1 MSKVI
6 IQCILI
12 LSPLLVGIFYP
23 LQKIVYG
30 FLSLLTIDTT
40 NIDIAIKSI
49 TSNEKIISI
58 ICGIILS
65 VFFYFWIKRANT
77 EKLFNTGNGYND
89 YPLVIY
95 WIAGKILGYGKVTLV
110 RVPIYL
116 QYKLL
121 LAHIFPNIQVDSD
134 VENKEKDVNVIE
146 KNMEQPFDEL
156 NLILMDTYEITED
169 QIPLNKINLP
179 TVIIQNGND
188 FGGHRFF
195 NPEFVKMIREKTN
208 LYSRT
213 FMKVNI
219 YSTTNTNHNEAI
231 ITKCFKNGNRTGF
244 KNITV
249 YQANREDYSFTEE
262 HKVL

>member
-1 MSKVI
+1 M
-6 IQCILI
+6 
-12 LSPLLVGIFYP
+12 
-23 LQKIVYG
+23 YG
-30 FLSLLTIDTT
+30 LLSLLTIDTV
-40 NIDIAIKSI
+40 NLDNAIKSI

-65 VFFYFWIKRANT
+65 AFIYNWRKRTNA
-77 EKLFNTGNGYND
+77 EKLFNTGNAYND

-121 LAHIFPNIQVDSD
+121 LADIFPNIQVDSD
-134 VENKEKDVNVIE
+134 VENKEQTVNVIE

-169 QIPLNKINLP
+169 QLPLNKRNLP
-179 TVIIQNGND
+179 TVIIQNGTD
-188 FGGHRFF
+188 FGGHRYF
-195 NPEFVKMIREKTN
+195 NAEFVKMVREKTN
-208 LYSRT
+208 LYFRT
-213 FMKVNI
+213 FKKVNI

-244 KNITV
+244 KNISV
-249 YQANREDYSFTEE
+249 FQANRVDFSFTEE
-262 HKVL
+262 YKVL

>member
-1 MSKVI
+1 MYKVI
-6 IQCILI
+6 IQCIFI
-12 LSPLLVGIFYP
+12 LSPALVGIFYP

-30 FLSLLTIDTT
+30 FLALLTIDLT
-40 NIDIAIKSI
+40 NLDSAIKSI

-58 ICGIILS
+58 ICGVILS
-65 VFFYFWIKRANT
+65 VFFYFWIKRTNT
-77 EKLFNTGNGYND
+77 EKLFNTGNNYND

-116 QYKLL
+116 QYKIL
-121 LAHIFPNIQVDSD
+121 LADIFPNILVDSD
-134 VENKEKDVNVIE
+134 VENKEQAVNVIE
-146 KNMEQPFDEL
+146 KNMEQPLDEI
-156 NLILMDTYEITED
+156 NLILMDTYEITEE
-169 QIPLNKINLP
+169 QIPFNKVNLP

-188 FGGHRFF
+188 FRGHRFF

-213 FMKVNI
+213 FKKVNI
-219 YSTTNTNHNEAI
+219 FSTTNTNHNEAI
-231 ITKCFKNGNRTGF
+231 IAKSFKNGNRTGF

-249 YQANREDYSFTEE
+249 YQANKENFSFTEE
-262 HKVL
+262 HKVH

>member
-1 MSKVI
+1 MIKVI
-6 IQCILI
+6 SQIILI
-12 LSPLLVGIFYP
+12 LLPTVVSVFYP

-30 FLSLLTIDTT
+30 ILSVFTIDTT
-40 NIDIAIKSI
+40 NLDIAIKSV

-65 VFFYFWIKRANT
+65 LFLYFGRKRANT
-77 EKLFNTGNGYND
+77 EKLFNSGNGYNH

-121 LAHIFPNIQVDSD
+121 LADIFPNILVDSG
-134 VENKEKDVNVIE
+134 VENTEKAVNVIE
-146 KNMEQPFDEL
+146 KNMEQPTEEL
-156 NLILMDTYEITED
+156 NLILMDTYEITDD
-169 QIPLNKINLP
+169 QIPLNKVNLP
-179 TVIIQNGND
+179 TIIIQNGND
-188 FGGHRFF
+188 FGGHRIY

-208 LYSRT
+208 LYSGT
-213 FMKVNI
+213 FKKVNI

-244 KNITV
+244 NNITV
-249 YQANREDYSFTEE
+249 YQANRDDYSFTEE
-262 HKVL
+262 YKVL

>member
-1 MSKVI
+1 VSKVI
-6 IQCILI
+6 IQCVFILLPTLVSI
-12 LSPLLVGIFYP
+12 LYP

-30 FLSLLTIDTT
+30 FLPLLTIDTT
-40 NIDIAIKSI
+40 NIDNSIKSL

-65 VFFYFWIKRANT
+65 VFFYIWRKRANT
-77 EKLFNTGNGYND
+77 EKLFNTGNSYND

-121 LAHIFPNIQVDSD
+121 LADIFPNILVDND
-134 VENKEKDVNVIE
+134 VDNKENKVYVIE
-146 KNMEQPFDEL
+146 RNMEEPLDEL
-156 NLILMDTYEITED
+156 NLILMDTYEITD
-169 QIPLNKINLP
+169 TQIPINKINLP

-188 FGGHRFF
+188 FGGHRVF
-195 NPEFVKMIREKTN
+195 NPNFVKMIREKTN
-208 LYSRT
+208 LYSGT
-213 FMKVNI
+213 FKKINI
-219 YSTTNTNHNEAI
+219 FSTTNTNHNEAI
-231 ITKCFKNGNRTGF
+231 ISKCFKNGNRTGF
-244 KNITV
+244 RNINV

-262 HKVL
+262 YKVL